1 MTSLF
6 PRETHPE
13 ALFQKILSQ
22 PQAKARLYETFCAEL
37 ENYTDTEGLVS
48 RTMPYGLLRAYENQ
62 DLSAFLVGLCGNT
75 MFDLLRAAFLI
86 PNRFG
91 GKEGDNPRLLTS
103 EDGAVLPQVREA
115 VSPRTLRKFSELRQ
129 DHTCVPRS
137 ALYLREAS
145 CGTSMTERGSPKKS
159 VSPPGRESWLSM
171 PCPTR
176 PSWACPRP
184 RLTASSSMPSTPFRT
199 AAPPP
204 WSSMARTPV
213 ISANG
218 PTTSWASCCP

>member
-1 MTSLF
+1 MRLSAQSWKIIPIPRGWSAAPCPTACCGPMKTKTSPPFWWGCAATPCSTCCGRPFSSPIDLAARRGTTPACSPARTGPCC
-6 PRETHPE
+6 PRSERPYLP
-13 ALFQKILSQ
+13 A
-22 PQAKARLYETFCAEL
+22 
-37 ENYTDTEGLVS
+37 
-48 RTMPYGLLRAYENQ
+48 PYGNS
-62 DLSAFLVGLCGNT
+62 LSCA
-75 MFDLLRAAFLI
+75 
-86 PNRFG
+86 
-91 GKEGDNPRLLTS
+91 
-103 EDGAVLPQVREA
+103 
-115 VSPRTLRKFSELRQ
+115 RTTPACPAPPCTWR
-129 DHTCVPRS
+129 
-137 ALYLREAS
+137 REAS